1 MASVVNKLS
10 MKLPAAAINCAT
22 HRGLS
27 TVSLVWKTT
36 TPGTHFSVSE
46 NNGFLPS
53 SPPMIRLP
61 TLFKPLTEITD
72 NISMQKKDGSP
83 GLMGLEDLGRTVN
96 EELPLIDV
104 SRINDPVLLTV
115 LFREYAFTA
124 SSYILEPAHHHLLRT
139 GDYGIARP
147 VLPASLAIPL
157 EHLGKKL
164 GIFPFL
170 DYATAY
176 SLNNWE
182 LVDPDLPIHYDNIV
196 PKLLFNGCGDEHGF
210 IVTHSSMVA
219 FSKMLVK
226 AQQEA
231 VLAASENDT
240 FLLSRAL
247 KDHAK
252 GLVAIYDQFR
262 EMWRVCNPLSYLQ
275 FRTFIMGPLGNK
287 EMFPEGITYEGV
299 DKEPRYYRGET
310 GAQDSIIPSTDN
322 LLELHY
328 PKNQL
333 TSYLED
339 LRDYRPKDH
348 RAYLEWIQKASAA
361 VEIKNT
367 ALSSSRSAL
376 ALLENLSLVAK
387 FRGQH
392 WSMTKQYILNH
403 TKFPRATGGTPITTW
418 LPNQLGATLE
428 YMCTVYEKIEQLKEG
443 GDHLTPSEEDLHY
456 TIGAGLSKQIR
467 KIKDEVIRL
476 QGEEGFTDQDVDE
489 FQKTQTYKAPAP
501 KSRLNH

>member
-1 MASVVNKLS
+1 MKSTMQKMAVSAVNRS
-10 MKLPAAAINCAT
+10 T

-36 TPGTHFSVSE
+36 TPGEHFSVG
-46 NNGFLPS
+46 NDNGFFPK
-53 SPPMIRLP
+53 SPPMLRLP
-61 TLFKPLTEITD
+61 TMFKPLTNITD
-72 NISMQKKDGSP
+72 VISMQKDDGSL
-83 GLMGLEDLGRTVN
+83 GLMGMEDLGRTVD
-96 EELPLIDV
+96 EELPVIDV
-104 SRINDPVLLTV
+104 SNIKDPVLLTA

-124 SSYILEPAHHHLLRT
+124 SSYLLEPAHHHLLRT
-139 GDYGIARP
+139 GDYGQSRP

-176 SLNNWE
+176 SLNNWAME
-182 LVDPDLPIHYDNIV
+182 DPSLPISYENIR
-196 PKLLFNGCGDEHGF
+196 PKLLFNGCNDEVGF
-210 IVTHSSMVA
+210 IATHSAMVA
-219 FSKMLVK
+219 HSHKIVK
-226 AQQEA
+226 AQQEG
-231 VLAASENDT
+231 VLAAAEDNT
-240 FLLSRAL
+240 PVLARAL

-262 EMWRVCNPLSYLQ
+262 EMWRVCHPNSYLS

-299 DKEPRYYRGET
+299 DPEPRYYRGET

-322 LLELHY
+322 FLELHY

-333 TSYLED
+333 TAYLED

-348 RAYLEWIQKASAA
+348 RAYLEWLQKAASQA
-361 VEIKNT
+361 EIKNT

-392 WSMTKQYILNH
+392 WAMTKQYILNH

-428 YMCTVYEKIEQLKEG
+428 YMCTVYSRIEQLKAE
-443 GDHLTPSEEDLHY
+443 GDHLTNNEEDLHY
-456 TIGAGLSKQIR
+456 NIGAGLHRQIT
-467 KIKDEVIRL
+467 KIRDEVLRL
-476 QGEEGFTDQDVDE
+476 QGEEGFTNQDVEE
-489 FQKTQTYKAPAP
+489 FQKNQKYKAPAP
-501 KSRLNH
+501 KTRL